1 MPLPRWTKSFLS
13 GKNRDDGG
21 IPASRFYGSHP
32 QMTMTAMNFHRDLQ
46 SMGSE
51 PEGRIEVNCGENI
64 LILVS
69 MIPLTPQNL

>member
-1 MPLPRWTKSFLS
+1 
-13 GKNRDDGG
+13 
-21 IPASRFYGSHP
+21 
-32 QMTMTAMNFHRDLQ
+32 MTMTAMNFHRDLQ